1 MLLYIV
7 KQFITHY
14 FVWQKTDLANLL
26 TSSLCFAVH
35 VARVTSHYPT
45 GHFTPKGGVK
55 ISFGNGG
62 SLGWVLLSP
71 TRSKNA
77 DFRVW
82 SHDRSSEWRLR
93 RERGSQEGRRSFS
106 EGGSPSDDL

>member
-77 DFRVW
+77 DFRSAIV
-82 SHDRSSEWRLR
+82 ER
-93 RERGSQEGRRSFS
+93 RAWYSGNLAVKRSF
-106 EGGSPSDDL
+106 